1 MNNFEKYIDIAF
13 KSQDEIAVI
22 QQNLFSE
29 HLAYCIEHSPF
40 YKDRISVVPLS
51 DIAQLPFT
59 EKTDIEQHND
69 ALLAVK
75 QSEIVDIVLSSGTT
89 GIATKVMYT
98 ENDLKRIAYNEKKS
112 FLSCGIS
119 KKDTVLLTC
128 TLDRCFIAGLAYFSG
143 LRALGA
149 ATIRNGH
156 GTMQSHVRII
166 ESLNP
171 SVIVGVPTFIKKLG
185 LFLRAEGIDPATI
198 AVDKIVCIG
207 EPLRDKNMD
216 MLVVAKDIEEIWDAR
231 VYSTYAS
238 SEVVS
243 TFCECEEQC
252 GGHLHPDLAIVEI
265 VDDDGIVLP
274 AGGVGEIV
282 VTPLAVEGMP
292 LVRFKT
298 GDISFL
304 MMEPCSCGRNTPR
317 LGPIIGRK
325 KQMLKIK
332 GTTVYPPALFNAL
345 AQIAAVDDYY
355 IEITADGSLTDVVD
369 VYVSLADQQV
379 TTEEIADFLQA
390 YIRVKPRIII
400 VDAYALRKKVY
411 TVQSRKPIRFFDM
424 RNEG

>member
-1 MNNFEKYIDIAF
+1 MNNFEEYNDIAF
-13 KSQDEIAVI
+13 KDQSEITAI
-22 QQNLFSE
+22 QQELFRE
-29 HLAYCIEHSPF
+29 HLAYCMEHSPF
-40 YKDRISVVPLS
+40 YKDRLS
-51 DIAQLPFT
+51 KVSLENIAQLPLT
-59 EKTDIEQHND
+59 EKADIEQHND

-119 KKDTVLLTC
+119 EKDTVLLTC

-143 LRALGA
+143 LRAVGA
-149 ATIRNGH
+149 ATVRNGH

-171 SVIVGVPTFIKKLG
+171 SIIVGVPTFIKKLG
-185 LFLRAEGIDPATI
+185 LFLRSEGIDPATT
-198 AVDKIVCIG
+198 AVRKIVCIG

-243 TFCECEEQC
+243 TFCECEKQC
-252 GGHLHPDLAIVEI
+252 GGHLHPDLAVVEI
-265 VDDDGIVLP
+265 VDDDGTVLP
-274 AGGVGEIV
+274 AGDVGEIV

-304 MMEPCSCGRNTPR
+304 ITDSCACGRNTPR

-345 AQIAAVDDYY
+345 TQIAAVDDYY
-355 IEITADGSLTDVVD
+355 IEITSGGSLTDLVD
-369 VYVSLADQQV
+369 VYVSLTDQQT
-379 TTEEIADFLQA
+379 TTEEIADCLQA
-390 YIRVKPRIII
+390 YIRVKPKIII

-424 RNEG
+424 RNDS